1 MLLRL
6 CSLLKK
12 SVRSDYETGEGDFE
26 KAIIP
31 AEGSIVFS
39 SAGSIYCAHFH
50 LCSGKTRELADVL
63 DLQYVGL
70 LSCYF
75 SCCVIAML

>member
-1 MLLRL
+1 M
-6 CSLLKK
+6 KQA
-12 SVRSDYETGEGDFE
+12 
-26 KAIIP
+26 KAILRKLLYP
-31 AEGSIVFS
+31 PKEVLYFLPPVVFI
-39 SAGSIYCAHFH
+39 ALIFIFAV
-50 LCSGKTRELADVL
+50 GKTRELADVL